1 MQTADTGRQT
11 HQTRFDH
18 PLSPFSGGILG
29 IQEIETS
36 GSTTHQ
42 DKANAHLSVITTK
55 MRVNHK
61 TITCDHKQSS
71 TIEEIQ
77 ATEDNCSKTMPRA

>member
-18 PLSPFSGGILG
+18 PLSTFSGGILG

-55 MRVNHK
+55 M
-61 TITCDHKQSS
+61 
-71 TIEEIQ
+71 
-77 ATEDNCSKTMPRA
+77 